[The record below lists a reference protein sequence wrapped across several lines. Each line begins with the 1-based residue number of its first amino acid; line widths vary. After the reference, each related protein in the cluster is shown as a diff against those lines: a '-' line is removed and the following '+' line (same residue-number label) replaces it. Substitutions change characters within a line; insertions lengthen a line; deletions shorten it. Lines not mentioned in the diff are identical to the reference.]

1 MSSIELLG
9 KATAR
14 VRTMPLKTGKPSLK
28 WYKSSLSCQWGPWD
42 GPQVDE
48 RAPQCQDCSW
58 SVWSVL
64 SCRTRAA
71 ESSST
76 NCRSEQRNL
85 APCLK
90 SYILTILCDDD
101 ICVGAAVFMDVI
113 NGFLDT
119 VHHFNAHFQVTILC
133 SE

>member
-1 MSSIELLG
+1 MREHPN
-9 KATAR
+9 AR
-14 VRTMPLKTGKPSLK
+14 TVTGQSGVCFPA
-28 WYKSSLSCQWGPWD
+28 GP
-42 GPQVDE
+42 E
-48 RAPQCQDCSW
+48 R
-58 SVWSVL
+58 L
-64 SCRTRAA
+64 RAA
-71 ESSST
+71 
-76 NCRSEQRNL
+76 
-85 APCLK
+85 APIVGQSKETWHHMLK